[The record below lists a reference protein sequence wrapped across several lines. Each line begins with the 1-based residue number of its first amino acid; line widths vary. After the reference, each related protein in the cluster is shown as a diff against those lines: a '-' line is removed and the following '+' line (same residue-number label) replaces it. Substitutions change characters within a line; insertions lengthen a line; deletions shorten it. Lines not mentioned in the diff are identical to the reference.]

1 MVIAIKYN
9 LRQFRKMGRYCNGYY
24 EKFPEAIKLKCRY
37 DLDYIKK
44 YVSYKK
50 NEQLQLQVSNICHG
64 NNIFRTRCL
73 SPMYSVNLAGTSHT
87 HRSIINDS
95 VANPGG
101 GGPGAWAPPLE
112 MLKV

>member
-1 MVIAIKYN
+1 MVIAIKCN

-37 DLDYIKK
+37 DSDYIKK
-44 YVSYKK
+44 LCFVQK

-73 SPMYSVNLAGTSHT
+73 SPMYSVNLAETSHT
-87 HRSIINDS
+87 HRSIIN
-95 VANPGG
+95 VC
-101 GGPGAWAPPLE
+101 
-112 MLKV
+112 LKNSII